1 MATRYWVG
9 GSGTWNATTTTNWSA
24 SSGGTGGA
32 SAPTS
37 ADDVVFDSSSGAA
50 PTVTI
55 GTNATCGAVTITA
68 PTSGT
73 LTFAFS
79 TTGVIAYNGNWS
91 SPASLFATTGTGA
104 NTTTT
109 GAISYV
115 GSGSSTLTTN
125 GYSFP
130 TCFGVNTSAGTLTL
144 GGALTTTSSI
154 SVSQGTFS
162 TSASNYALSATALNS
177 SNSNTRTISLNAST
191 LTLSGTTPVNFA
203 TSTNLTF
210 NRGTSQINC
219 SNTNVSF
226 VGGGRTFYNVTFTS
240 TTATTSSKT
249 ISGANTFNNL
259 TFSTIGSVGLNK
271 YFIASSLTISGT
283 FTASGAN
290 GNQRMLISS
299 SVFSAITLTCN
310 AIAAM
315 TDVDFQFIT
324 IAGAAGTL
332 SGTRLGNCGGNSN
345 ITFNA
350 GVNKYWNLVGGGN
363 WSSTAWATSSGGT
376 VALAN
381 FPLVQDTVIIENT
394 GLTAGNTITIDAN
407 WNIGTLDSSTRTN
420 AMTLASG
427 TTNPTFYGNFT
438 YGSGITPTGTGT
450 FTFVNQTTK
459 TLNSGGKTFTQSV
472 FISCPNGGIQLT
484 TNNLTL
490 GSTLFFTLGLGT
502 IDLNNLTLSIGT
514 FDYGTYTGNT
524 RSIAFGTGNITCTQS
539 TNGGYPWYGNESG
552 FSFTGTPTVNISS
565 SLGSASF
572 LNMYWPATSTV
583 PANNNINFNFTSG
596 SYTLI
601 TPASG
606 GTNFYTGA
614 INFTGF
620 TGTLNLA
627 GYWFLYGS
635 LTFSSGMTVST
646 SSTAYQ
652 YIFNPLVSTTI
663 TITTNGKSISNYI
676 YFVGA
681 GTSKLGDALTCTNTI
696 YHGDGSIDLNGKTLT
711 TPVFYIYNTASNL
724 TFNGGTFVA
733 TSSGSYPWQN
743 NLSTY
748 TTTAGTGI
756 GTISLSSSTAK
767 GFFGGGIVY
776 NCTLRQSG
784 LGALTIYGS
793 NTFFDITNT
802 VQPTS
807 VLFIAGTTNT
817 FTNFSLS
824 GTAGN
829 LVTIGSTTAASHTL
843 SKASGT
849 VSVSNCSISYSTATG
864 GASWQAYTSNGNTNG
879 GNNSGWN
886 FASASKGNFLIFF

>member
-1 MATRYWVG
+1 MATRYWVL
-9 GSGTWNATTTTNWSA
+9 GSGTWDATTTTNWSA
-24 SSGGTGGA
+24 TSGGTGGA

-37 ADDVVFDSSSGAA
+37 ADDVVFNNLSGAA
-50 PTVTI
+50 PSVTI
-55 GTNATCGAVTITA
+55 GTTAACGAVTITA

-79 TTGVIAYNGNWS
+79 TTGLISYNGNWS
-91 SPASLFATTGTGA
+91 SPASLFATTGSG
-104 NTTTT
+104 NTVF
-109 GAISYV
+109 GGIVYV

-125 GYSFP
+125 GYSF
-130 TCFGVNTSAGTLTL
+130 TAGFGVNTSAGTLTL
-144 GGALTTTSSI
+144 GGALTTTASFI
-154 SVSQGTFS
+154 VTQGTFS
-162 TSASNYALSATALNS
+162 TSASNYSLSSTALSS

-191 LTLSGTTPVNFA
+191 LTLSGTTPINFS

-219 SNTNVSF
+219 SNTSISF
-226 VGGGRTFYNVTFTS
+226 AGGGRTFYNVTFTS
-240 TTATTSSKT
+240 TTSTTSGKS

-259 TFSTIGSVGLNK
+259 TFSTIGSIGLNK

-299 SVFSAITLTCN
+299 SVFSATTLTCN

-407 WNIGTLDSSTRTN
+407 WYIGTLDSSTRTN

-427 TTNPTFYGNFT
+427 TTSPTFFGNFT

-459 TLNSGGKTFTQSV
+459 TLNSGGKTFTQPVLINCS
-472 FISCPNGGIQLT
+472 NGGIQLT

-490 GSTLFFTLGLGT
+490 GSTLFFTLALGT
-502 IDLNNLTLSIGT
+502 IDLNNLTLSVGT
-514 FDYGTYTGNT
+514 FDYATYTPST

-539 TNGGYPWYGNESG
+539 TNNSYPWYANETG

-565 SLGSASF
+565 SLGAGSA
-572 LNMYWPATSTV
+572 LYMYWPVTSNV
-583 PANNNINFNFTSG
+583 PDNNNINFNFTSG
-596 SYTLI
+596 AYTLY
-601 TPASG
+601 ASG
-606 GTNFYTGA
+606 SASVNFYTGA

-620 TGTLNLA
+620 TGTLVLQ
-627 GYWFLYGS
+627 GYWFIYGNF
-635 LTFSSGMTVST
+635 TFSSGMTVST
-646 SSTAYQ
+646 SSTSYQ

-663 TITTNGKSISNYI
+663 TITTNGKSISNVI
-676 YFVGA
+676 FFQGA
-681 GTSKLGDALTCTNTI
+681 GTSKLGDAFTCTNII
-696 YHGDGSIDLNGKTLT
+696 YHADGSIDLNGKTCT

-724 TFNGGTFVA
+724 TFNGGTIVA
-733 TSSGSYPWQN
+733 TSSGSYPWSN

-748 TTTAGTGI
+748 TTTAGTGV

-767 GFFGGGIVY
+767 GFFGNGIVY
-776 NCTLRQSG
+776 NCTIRQSG

-793 NTFFDITNT
+793 NTFSDITNT

-843 SKASGT
+843 SKSSGT
-849 VSVSNCSISYSTATG
+849 VSVSYCSISRSTATG
-864 GASWQAYTSNGNTNG
+864 GANWQSYTANGNVNG
-879 GNNSGWN
+879 GNNLGWL
-886 FASASKGNFLIFF
+886 FTPSSTGNFLVFF